1 MPNGSSDVVNTFPAM
16 GGHDK
21 NPVYPPVKNIKDKFP
36 VTSIRSAVHDNP
48 LQKIQKKI
56 EERNIEKKI
65 RKKNPR
71 KLGLQI

>member
-1 MPNGSSDVVNTFPAM
+1 MPKGSSEVVNTFPAM

-48 LQKIQKKI
+48 LQKI
-56 EERNIEKKI
+56 
-65 RKKNPR
+65 
-71 KLGLQI
+71 

>member
-1 MPNGSSDVVNTFPAM
+1 MVNAKVKQKMPNGSSDVVNTFPAM

-48 LQKIQKKI
+48 LQKIQKK
-56 EERNIEKKI
+56 N
-65 RKKNPR
+65 
-71 KLGLQI
+71 